1 MRWLFDLH
9 ASTCR
14 KYNLNFKQTSNTM
27 DRYIVISEHTAEECR
42 LAVKHFIQYHA
53 NFLTHFEWG
62 CLDNDHH
69 AYIILEAESHEN
81 ALMSVP
87 PLFRDK
93 AKAIKL
99 TYFKPKE
106 SIRDVHDKTE

>member
-1 MRWLFDLH
+1 
-9 ASTCR
+9 
-14 KYNLNFKQTSNTM
+14 M
-27 DRYIVISEHTAEECR
+27 DRYIVISEHTAEDCR

-62 CLDNDHH
+62 CHDNDHH
-69 AYIILEAESHEN
+69 AYAIIEAESHEH

-87 PLFRDK
+87 PLFREK

-99 TYFKPKE
+99 VYFKPKE
-106 SIRDVHDKTE
+106 GRDTAHEKV